1 MELEPLLEIEH
12 KYGLI
17 QDQIDGF
24 AYWTYFRHELE
35 GAIKKKLD
43 SGGALYVY
51 PVRSKWQQVK
61 ARLGTVKYALLFGR
75 LPGRKHDVLILNAE
89 RRVWSENCY
98 ECIYTDRIAAEYPD
112 SIVLERPYFQKHF
125 RPVKT
130 RNLVYTDLIE
140 IKTMIHWYSRRLLY
154 KKQVAGIRK
163 TLRDKISGPVEE
175 IRNVYHI
182 EYDVEHILDQM
193 VCGYYVYQTKRKE
206 FGRILDRVNPKI
218 ILEVVGYNID
228 CMIINELAAERHIP
242 TVELQHG
249 ATGKSHAAYNYYP
262 GTQVRQFPQYFF
274 AFSEYWLGMARY
286 PLAPDRLK
294 AIGFPH
300 LCERAGR
307 ARKKTARSFPYQI
320 IFISQPKIGERMSEV
335 AVELNE
341 LMDKTQYRIVYK
353 LHPGEYERWRERYG
367 KLADSGIEVIDNNR
381 VDLYELFAAS
391 TCQIGG
397 YGSTATF
404 EGLEFDLKT
413 YIMREGAYPAVSALC
428 EKGIAQF
435 FDSAQDLYQMIQS
448 ASSETDEKNN
458 FWKENALENMKR
470 EIDAIMGGCKG

>member
-1 MELEPLLEIEH
+1 MT
-12 KYGLI
+12 GV
-17 QDQIDGF
+17 Q
-24 AYWTYFRHELE
+24 TC
-35 GAIKKKLD
+35 
-43 SGGALYVY
+43 AL
-51 PVRSKWQQVK
+51 PI
-61 ARLGTVKYALLFGR
+61 LLFGR

-228 CMIINELAAERHIP
+228 CKI
-242 TVELQHG
+242 
-249 ATGKSHAAYNYYP
+249 
-262 GTQVRQFPQYFF
+262 
-274 AFSEYWLGMARY
+274 
-286 PLAPDRLK
+286 
-294 AIGFPH
+294 
-300 LCERAGR
+300 GR
-307 ARKKTARSFPYQI
+307 AH
-320 IFISQPKIGERMSEV
+320 V
-335 AVELNE
+335 
-341 LMDKTQYRIVYK
+341 
-353 LHPGEYERWRERYG
+353 
-367 KLADSGIEVIDNNR
+367 
-381 VDLYELFAAS
+381 
-391 TCQIGG
+391 
-397 YGSTATF
+397 
-404 EGLEFDLKT
+404 
-413 YIMREGAYPAVSALC
+413 
-428 EKGIAQF
+428 
-435 FDSAQDLYQMIQS
+435 
-448 ASSETDEKNN
+448 
-458 FWKENALENMKR
+458 
-470 EIDAIMGGCKG
+470 